1 MAERGS
7 ERTGSDLDPGDLG
20 RRVRERRERLGLP
33 LAELARRA
41 GMAPGYLEYVES
53 RPAANPG
60 AAAIARLAAALETT
74 AASLRGGGLERPP
87 GAGRPAEAH
96 PVLEH
101 LERAECLRLL
111 RAGGVGR
118 VVYDEARGPVAI
130 PVNFV
135 VADGELRVRTAEG
148 GVVDAVRATGRL
160 AFEVDHLD
168 EILGEGWSVLV
179 TGRARVV
186 LADAD
191 EEPSVDPWAGGER
204 GELIR
209 LYLDE
214 LSGRRIRHRD

>member
-1 MAERGS
+1 MGS
-7 ERTGSDLDPGDLG
+7 ARTGPDVDPGDFG

-41 GMAPGYLEYVES
+41 GMAPGYLEYVET
-53 RPAANPG
+53 RPGANPG

-74 AASLRGGGLERPP
+74 AATLRGGGLERPP
-87 GAGRPAEAH
+87 GRGRPRATH

-160 AFEVDHLD
+160 TFEVDHLD

-179 TGRARVV
+179 TGRARAAPA
-186 LADAD
+186 ADD
-191 EEPSVDPWAGGER
+191 EVPPIDPWAGGAR
-204 GELIR
+204 GELVR
-209 LYLDE
+209 LHLDE